1 MNPDKYSLSGDW
13 TFKSNDTHERPFC
26 LENQEK
32 GGIIIDKAVKHV
44 IESFNSNT
52 LAEVNQKKMVSGE
65 LLEII
70 LKVFY
75 RVGVLALSSG
85 IQPKHA
91 FVEADAEDEVEN
103 EEKTR
108 ERRDRSQSPLVSIVI
123 INSDKHNEG
132 SDLEELV
139 HSVYRQ
145 RYQNRETIIVDI
157 GTKSRDTRELKKQ
170 YPDINVLTLKRNTG
184 FAKALNKGI
193 KKASGDFILV
203 LDNNVVLE
211 KNAVYEMMKMAL
223 SKKKWSAISP
233 KLKYYNNPSFIH
245 SMGKSLF
252 PYFGMG
258 KNYSGFVDFGQFDDQ
273 GESISASFSAA
284 LLNRKIIKEVGLTD
298 PFYKF
303 YYEDLDWC
311 FRARGQGYPVFNAPC
326 AVVYYKY
333 NDRNMDLT
341 DKKSR
346 CFRTL
351 YQAGNR
357 LYFVVKN
364 LERKSLCRF
373 LFNYTAEDIK
383 NLLIHLKRKQFSLF
397 FAYLRS
403 YIRLIP
409 SMPSLFFK
417 RVSVQRKRKMKGDAA
432 ILAEAAPFRFLPEEN
447 GIPKLDT
454 HSLRTYYSFLLCKDR
469 ERKILEKDTN
479 ADSASD
485 DDRDGSDIIIWQERT
500 ATAGIK
506 PRKKLYFEFSFTIKR
521 AGTFDIYLL
530 GFTRRRS
537 RVYLDNHRIDQKPGH
552 NKRNRMLYPA
562 ARNIYISRGKHF
574 IELER
579 KNHVRE
585 IILRRSDPQ

>member
-1 MNPDKYSLSGDW
+1 MNPDKYSLSKDW
-13 TFKSNDTHERPFC
+13 TFKSNDKNERHIF
-26 LENQEK
+26 LENQKK
-32 GGIIIDKAVKHV
+32 GGIIIDRTVKRV

-52 LAEVNQKKMVSGE
+52 LAEMNQKKMVSRE

-75 RVGVLALSSG
+75 RVEVLGLTSG
-85 IQPKHA
+85 IEPKRGT
-91 FVEADAEDEVEN
+91 VEA
-103 EEKTR
+103 EEKIR
-108 ERRDRSQSPLVSIVI
+108 GRKDINQYPMVSIVI
-123 INSDKHNEG
+123 IHRDNDDGKG

-157 GTKSRDTRELKKQ
+157 GTKNKNAKRLKKQ
-170 YPDINVLTLKRNTG
+170 YPGISIFELKRNTG

-193 KKASGDFILV
+193 KKSSGDFILV
-203 LDNNVVLE
+203 LNNNIVLE
-211 KNAVYEMMKMAL
+211 KNAVYEMIKLAL
-223 SKKKWSAISP
+223 SKEKWSAISP

-258 KNYSGFVDFGQFDDQ
+258 KNYNGCVDFGQFDDQ

-284 LLNRKIIKEVGLTD
+284 LLNRKIIKEVGMAD

-346 CFRTL
+346 WFKTL

-432 ILAEAAPFRFLPEEN
+432 ILAEAAPFRFLLEEN

-454 HSLRTYYSFLLCKDR
+454 HSLRTYYSFLLCKDPY
-469 ERKILEKDTN
+469 KKVPGTDADTD
-479 ADSASD
+479 ADSD
-485 DDRDGSDIIIWQERT
+485 GDRDGSDIIIWQERT

-562 ARNIYISRGKHF
+562 ARNIYISKGKHF

-585 IILRRSDPQ
+585 IILRRSDTQ